1 MVIFCNK
8 IFKANVYDYVMK
20 RVLFIV
26 LFAIIGII
34 SLSIVSADCNQSL
47 VNTSWSNW
55 ENVSCSLDD
64 TMNQSSFFVQ
74 YDANNCGLTQPT
86 YFLRYQS
93 IPRCDYCSER
103 IVGPNIIKTPC
114 NTSDIREIVK
124 YYTDENF
131 ESCCAV
137 TNNLSSDCSILTNV
151 SYQNVTI
158 GIESCDYCKPNI
170 SRLQV
175 GNCTISDNGFF
186 WFVDGNNC
194 YSMTGLNSD
203 KVPDPVSSFCDYC
216 ESNITGPFYSAWSSC
231 SEKGIMNRTKY
242 YIDTNYTS
250 CCQITGLSSD
260 CIVDSGGYRNKTE
273 FAFCFV
279 PGFKVSFYSPADGI
293 YSTSRIYFNVSS
305 NDTMDNLKLL
315 KNHNNKTLSNV
326 TLCKNC
332 KSYANLLSFYDGN
345 YSIKLIGFLNENQ
358 SDNKTFSFIVD
369 TITPAIKGYGPRN
382 GITNG
387 SNFYITYNEANC
399 LNISLSLYSQNL
411 SSNFIFNCSSGNNV
425 RENFY
430 LNLSSYNGNFV
441 IYYFNISDIV
451 NKSKLS
457 GKTKIKVD
465 TTSPEITNLTYWIN
479 ENHVLFRMIVK
490 ENNFMSVQ
498 YMDAGAV
505 YPRWNILC
513 TSLSNK
519 NQCIRRI
526 LFENGG
532 HNVTIRALDKAG
544 NSVYQDINF
553 TIT

>member
-1 MVIFCNK
+1 
-8 IFKANVYDYVMK
+8 
-20 RVLFIV
+20 
-26 LFAIIGII
+26 
-34 SLSIVSADCNQSL
+34 
-47 VNTSWSNW
+47 
-55 ENVSCSLDD
+55 
-64 TMNQSSFFVQ
+64 
-74 YDANNCGLTQPT
+74 
-86 YFLRYQS
+86 
-93 IPRCDYCSER
+93 
-103 IVGPNIIKTPC
+103 
-114 NTSDIREIVK
+114 
-124 YYTDENF
+124 
-131 ESCCAV
+131 
-137 TNNLSSDCSILTNV
+137 
-151 SYQNVTI
+151 
-158 GIESCDYCKPNI
+158 
-170 SRLQV
+170 
-175 GNCTISDNGFF
+175 
-186 WFVDGNNC
+186 
-194 YSMTGLNSD
+194 
-203 KVPDPVSSFCDYC
+203 
-216 ESNITGPFYSAWSSC
+216 
-231 SEKGIMNRTKY
+231 
-242 YIDTNYTS
+242 
-250 CCQITGLSSD
+250 
-260 CIVDSGGYRNKTE
+260 
-273 FAFCFV
+273 
-279 PGFKVSFYSPADGI
+279 
-293 YSTSRIYFNVSS
+293 
-305 NDTMDNLKLL
+305 
-315 KNHNNKTLSNV
+315 
-326 TLCKNC
+326 
-332 KSYANLLSFYDGN
+332 
-345 YSIKLIGFLNENQ
+345 
-358 SDNKTFSFIVD
+358 
-369 TITPAIKGYGPRN
+369 
-382 GITNG
+382 
-387 SNFYITYNEANC
+387 NC